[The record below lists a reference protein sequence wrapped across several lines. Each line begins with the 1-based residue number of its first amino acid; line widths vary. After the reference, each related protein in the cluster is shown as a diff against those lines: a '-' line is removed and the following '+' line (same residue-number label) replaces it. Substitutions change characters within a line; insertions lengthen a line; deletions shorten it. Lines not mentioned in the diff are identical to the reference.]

1 MHSKQALFHSAE
13 IFKNRI
19 YFGEQKYI
27 FSGHLELSKTVPK
40 KGLSRKRVHPK
51 KEFILERGQ
60 VTNKK

>member
-40 KGLSRKRVHPK
+40 KGSGVIHLNLLQICVPLSIIR
-51 KEFILERGQ
+51 
-60 VTNKK
+60 